1 MSNKQRLMSNEQRLI
16 STKQRLMSNKQSLI
30 SSVTQDGDAGCGDE
44 SLCRRLS
51 ARRPGQS
58 GHEED
63 VDGDAGWSA
72 VRPQVDSSSVS

>member
-1 MSNKQRLMSNEQRLI
+1 MPNEQRLI
-16 STKQRLMSNKQSLI
+16 STKQRLMSNEQRLI

-44 SLCRRLS
+44 SLCGRVS
-51 ARRPGQS
+51 ARRSCQS

-72 VRPQVDSSSVS
+72 VRPQVGSSNVS